1 MTFTYLGTGATT
13 LDELRIAL
21 GDRTSSAPLFTDE
34 ELNHFLTEEA
44 SDVSKALLRA
54 LDAAANEH
62 ARAYDFETDGQS
74 YKRSQMAKAFADRA
88 AALRA
93 QGVSTSA
100 DTSAVST
107 VAVTKVDGY
116 SQTVTNEDVTAVDDD
131 DDFDT
136 V

>member
-1 MTFTYLGTGATT
+1 MAITAAR
-13 LDELRIAL
+13 DKLRLEL
-21 GDRTSSAPLFTDE
+21 GDTNSESYIFNDE
-34 ELNHFLTEEA
+34 ELDFWLTEEA
-44 SDVSKALLRA
+44 DDYLAACLRA
-54 LDAAANEH
+54 CDAAARKF

-107 VAVTKVDGY
+107 VTVTKVDGY

-131 DDFDT
+131 DFDT

>member
-1 MTFTYLGTGATT
+1 MAITAAR
-13 LDELRIAL
+13 DKLRLEL
-21 GDRTSSAPLFTDE
+21 GDTNSESYIFNDE
-34 ELNHFLTEEA
+34 ELDFWLTEEA
-44 SDVSKALLRA
+44 DDYLAACLRA
-54 LDAAANEH
+54 CDAAARKF

-131 DDFDT
+131 DFDT